1 MKKTVK
7 ILSLV
12 LALVMALAL
21 CACGTQPADDPEK
34 PADTDAKVL
43 TMGTNASF
51 PPYEYY
57 DGDQIVGID
66 AEIAA
71 AIAEKLGMQLSIEDM
86 DFNAII
92 PSVVSGKVD
101 MGMAGMTVTEERLQS
116 VSFSTSYA
124 TGVQAIIVRED
135 SEITS
140 PDDITALIEAGNDI
154 QIGAQE
160 ATTGYIYASD
170 TAENGGFGSEHVQA
184 FKVGADAVAALV
196 TGKIDCVII
205 DNEPAKAYVA
215 ANEGLKILDSAYVT
229 EDYAIAI
236 AQGNA
241 ELLEQVN
248 GALEDLIADGTVQSI
263 LDKYINAD

>member
-124 TGVQAIIVRED
+124 TGVQAIIVR
-135 SEITS
+135 
-140 PDDITALIEAGNDI
+140 
-154 QIGAQE
+154 
-160 ATTGYIYASD
+160 
-170 TAENGGFGSEHVQA
+170 
-184 FKVGADAVAALV
+184 
-196 TGKIDCVII
+196 
-205 DNEPAKAYVA
+205 
-215 ANEGLKILDSAYVT
+215 
-229 EDYAIAI
+229 
-236 AQGNA
+236 
-241 ELLEQVN
+241 
-248 GALEDLIADGTVQSI
+248 
-263 LDKYINAD
+263 